1 MYVYICTHSV
11 FLVKTSPHPG
21 EDFFLCFQT
30 LRFHISWQG
39 LTTLRISPVLEFSQ
53 VPMHW
58 ASSGGRRLWEFPWCG
73 LSMMLNW
80 ILLDVLAS
88 ITIHYGNLYQPII
101 TREFWYFLL
110 KVGSSCGYHTYG
122 NLYSPT
128 MVGMIFSLFLWIS
141 FVARNSSRKN
151 LSRVWVGGLIT

>member
-11 FLVKTSPHPG
+11 FLVKTLPHPG

-80 ILLDVLAS
+80 IQLDVLVS

-101 TREFWYFLL
+101 TREFWYSLIVVVHLVVFIFLGISIHQPWL
-110 KVGSSCGYHTYG
+110 VWFSNCFFGYLLLPETQVEKTFHG
-122 NLYSPT
+122 F
-128 MVGMIFSLFLWIS
+128 G
-141 FVARNSSRKN
+141 
-151 LSRVWVGGLIT
+151 